1 MSSSSRLR
9 TVTGQLGRAGA
20 VAALMMAGAC
30 SLPDWADPGSYF
42 EPDYGPAPQP
52 VARAGGEA
60 VPANR
65 PASGL
70 AAASENVQRSGE
82 KKVIAVTES
91 SATTPTP
98 ATPSL
103 AASPERVEKPAP
115 QAPAPTQTARAS
127 TSTPVVQR
135 PVNAAAAPSEVPPPK
150 PRGSTAPAAPEP
162 QQTARVTEPEPRAP
176 SRSVAG
182 SPTPMIAAM
191 TRGQQPPSFSED
203 GSVVSRRTDVQP
215 NVNIDSGSSS
225 GTVNEPA
232 PRRTAAATAP
242 VRQPAAEQ
250 PAVQP
255 SRTFEQ
261 AVGESGGAAQ
271 VAVGNGPVQPGQFP
285 GSVPSVVRQNYQDY
299 LSAPRTYQDVIG
311 GSSGGSVASGSP
323 VVISG
328 GGVQQQTQ
336 VLTGAAGGADAV
348 IRFGHNSARLSSN
361 DETIIRRIAEQA
373 KSRQARVRVRGHSSS
388 RTGQMAVESH
398 LLANLR
404 ISARRAEAVADALAR
419 YGVPYERIIVEAKG
433 DNTPIYNEAMPA
445 GEAGNRRAE
454 IFLEN

>member
-9 TVTGQLGRAGA
+9 TGTGQLGRIGA
-20 VAALMMAGAC
+20 VAAMLMAGAC

-42 EPDYGPAPQP
+42 EPDYGPVPQP
-52 VARAGGEA
+52 VARAGGE
-60 VPANR
+60 PAPATR
-65 PASGL
+65 PAQGL
-70 AAASENVQRSGE
+70 AAASENVERSGE
-82 KKVIAVTES
+82 RTVIAVTES
-91 SATTPTP
+91 SATTPSP

-103 AASPERVEKPAP
+103 PSARTARVETPAPRVVTPARPAPERV
-115 QAPAPTQTARAS
+115 
-127 TSTPVVQR
+127 STPVVQR
-135 PVNAAAAPSEVPPPK
+135 PVVAAATADEVPPPK
-150 PRGSTAPAAPEP
+150 PRGEAEAAQPVERQVARAEQPAPRRTTGTA
-162 QQTARVTEPEPRAP
+162 
-176 SRSVAG
+176 S

-191 TRGQQPPSFSED
+191 TRGQQPPSFAED
-203 GSVVSRRTDVQP
+203 GSVVSRRTNVQP
-215 NVNIDSGSSS
+215 NANLDAGAR
-225 GTVNEPA
+225 TEEA
-232 PRRTAAATAP
+232 PAAATQPRRVA
-242 VRQPAAEQ
+242 QAAPAAQQ
-250 PAVQP
+250 PVAP

-261 AVGESGGAAQ
+261 AVGESGGSTRL
-271 VAVGNGPVQPGQFP
+271 AVNNGPVQPGQFP
-285 GSVPSVVRQNYQDY
+285 YSVPSVVRQNYQDY
-299 LSAPRTYQDVIG
+299 LSAPRSYQDVIG
-311 GSSGGSVASGSP
+311 GSAGGAPVGGSP

-348 IRFGHNSARLSSN
+348 IRFGHNSTRLSPS
-361 DETIIRRIAEQA
+361 DEAIIRRIADQA
-373 KSRQARVRVRGHSSS
+373 KSRRARVRVRGHSSS

-419 YGVPYERIIVEAKG
+419 HGVPYEQIIVEAKG